1 MTLLMKVAQAQIQT
15 PFPIIAET
23 FIVQILYE
31 VLREAGLRVP
41 RSLSQTISIV
51 GALVIG
57 ETAINAGFISGP
69 TLLVVAISAV
79 CSYTIPSLYEPLALL
94 RLLFILLGGTVGCGG
109 CCGFRRGAG
118 GFVRGKPVWGTVG
131 SAPFPVFPSGPA
143 GFPVAHELEEN
154 GRQAVFGTAYA
165 RFACKGA

>member
-1 MTLLMKVAQAQIQT
+1 M
-15 PFPIIAET
+15 
-23 FIVQILYE
+23 
-31 VLREAGLRVP
+31 
-41 RSLSQTISIV
+41 
-51 GALVIG
+51 IG

-94 RLLFILLGGTVGCGG
+94 RLLFILLGGTVGLWGVFAVFVVVLVDLCGKT
-109 CCGFRRGAG
+109 RL
-118 GFVRGKPVWGTVG
+118 GTVG
-131 SAPFPVFPSGPA
+131 SALFPVFPSGPA

>member
-1 MTLLMKVAQAQIQT
+1 MLAPGVFVSVCTFHPELFTMTLLMKVAQAQIQT

-69 TLLVVAISAV
+69 TLLIGRHFSRVQ
-79 CSYTIPSLYEPLALL
+79 LYDSQ
-94 RLLFILLGGTVGCGG
+94 
-109 CCGFRRGAG
+109 
-118 GFVRGKPVWGTVG
+118 FV
-131 SAPFPVFPSGPA
+131 
-143 GFPVAHELEEN
+143 
-154 GRQAVFGTAYA
+154 
-165 RFACKGA
+165 